1 MGLMETSCLYNIKT
15 QGEAAY
21 ADVEAVN
28 KLSRRP
34 RLR

>member
-1 MGLMETSCLYNIKT
+1 MRLMERSCLYNIKM

-21 ADVEAVN
+21 ADVEAV